1 MKALK
6 TAITLQDKRVS
17 EVTKALRQ
25 KNLAGGLPF
34 LILSEDL
41 PEGQAYREFPDGHIE
56 IQEITENGAELRSKL
71 VRKLTQAEA
80 VKFRLKNGL
89 F

>member
-1 MKALK
+1 MTTFETAL
-6 TAITLQDKRVS
+6 TQQNQRVL
-17 EVTKALRQ
+17 EAARALRQ
-25 KNLAGGLPF
+25 KNLAGGVPF

-41 PEGQAYREFPDGHIE
+41 PEGLAYREFPDGHIE

-71 VRKLTQAEA
+71 VRELTRQEA
-80 VKFRLKNGL
+80 VDIRLKHGL